1 MTNSAAPLTTIPL
14 AAPAENGETP
24 PQRVYRL
31 RKCFAVVEFDLEA
44 KGRIVFLPEGAEL
57 RMVGPSSRL
66 CKGFEVV
73 CKNQLYNI
81 FQADLLGPWSM
92 PVKNSRR
99 GPMHAKAVAACA

>member
-1 MTNSAAPLTTIPL
+1 MTNAATPLTTIPL
-14 AAPAENGETP
+14 ATPTENEAAP

-31 RKCFAVVEFDLEA
+31 RKCFAVVQFDLES

-73 CKNQLYNI
+73 CKNELYNI
-81 FQADLLGPWSM
+81 FQADLLGPWST

-99 GPMHAKAVAACA
+99 GAVRAKALGACA